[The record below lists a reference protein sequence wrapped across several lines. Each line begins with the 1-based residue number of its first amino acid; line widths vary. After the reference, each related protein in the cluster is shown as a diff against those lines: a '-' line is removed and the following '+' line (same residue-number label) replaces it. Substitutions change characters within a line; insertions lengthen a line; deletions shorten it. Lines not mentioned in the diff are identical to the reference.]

1 MPSDI
6 DQLQG
11 SWNIQSL
18 EVEGHQMGS
27 EMLSQAR
34 LEINGSQFTTTGMGA
49 EYSGTLKLDNSVSP
63 ARLDMKFSSG
73 PEKGN
78 TNLGIYEMNGD
89 SWRLCLA
96 TRGNVRPTTFSSA
109 NGEGFALEV
118 LTRGVPAASAPQS
131 ETAASSSAPPS
142 IFEGEWKLVSAVM
155 DGKPMEES
163 MVQWV
168 KRVSIG
174 DETTVYAG
182 PQVMLKVKFTI
193 DPSQSPKA
201 VDYLGLAGN
210 VKGKTQLGIYE
221 FEGDMLKFN
230 VAAPGDPRPNKFDLP
245 KGAKGTLTIWK
256 RA

>member
-1 MPSDI
+1 MPSDL
-6 DQLQG
+6 DKLQG
-11 SWNIQSL
+11 TWNIQSL

-27 EMLSQAR
+27 EMLAHAR
-34 LEINGSQFTTTGMGA
+34 LEIKGSRFTTIGMGA
-49 EYSGTLKLDNSVSP
+49 EYSGTLKLDNSASP
-63 ARLDMKFSSG
+63 ARLDMKFTAG

-78 TNLGIYEMNGD
+78 TNLGIYEMNGN

-96 TRGNVRPTTFSSA
+96 TRGTVRPATFSSTA
-109 NGEGFALEV
+109 GDGFALEV
-118 LTRGVPAASAPQS
+118 LTRGAPADAP
-131 ETAASSSAPPS
+131 EPAAASSKAPAS

-201 VDYLGLAGN
+201 IDYLGLAGN

-221 FEGDMLKFN
+221 FEGDLLKFN
-230 VAAPGDPRPNKFDLP
+230 VAAPGDPRPTKFELP
-245 KGAKGTLTIWK
+245 KGARGTLTIWK
-256 RA
+256 K